1 MQISKKH
8 TDVGASYIHDVISS
22 KKTGGVKNHEKKEYL
37 KTLMIIFILGVP
49 LNLKWDKLLLLSVKQ
64 YTKNQGK

>member
-1 MQISKKH
+1 MMLFYQKKQE
-8 TDVGASYIHDVISS
+8 D
-22 KKTGGVKNHEKKEYL
+22 VKNHEKKEYL

-64 YTKNQGK
+64 HTKNQGK